1 MGCGAS
7 SASKPLPETAAPA
20 NSPAAGPPAG
30 SKVVTLD
37 EILNDSKV
45 RAWVDTLP
53 EVCLSEATRPY
64 TAEELAAAD
73 KLCNVDAAAPAGR
86 KPKLIFQLGA
96 AGTGKSTRMQDCYT
110 EMGVSEDGIVVA
122 DGDNVRQSHVGLSAA
137 FNMTKKSLIDAMT
150 AAGSP
155 ELGQYTKELES
166 FADEHP
172 VGFKDCG
179 KWAYQGSGPH
189 KNAIADAALAA
200 KKDVVMGI
208 TKKSQ
213 MTSTYKSVID
223 GALANGYE
231 ISAMATFVV
240 PEELCERQVG
250 RGKKKGRL
258 VQWHKE
264 CTDGNIVTNAWLK
277 QQLSID
283 AVDHLSAL
291 VREHSGTLMLFDNTP
306 NYFKDPSTKQGAFWT
321 QKGADTTVTYKGE
334 ATMAGCLTHI
344 MSIQDKIL
352 SPAPAAAAP
361 APAAQT
367 VGDTPM
373 EQPSTS
379 QLTSQ
384 LDGEDP
390 ALVFIVHRHGA
401 RFPTRVIKGDL
412 SWPVNP
418 QFWSDFGGQLTP
430 EGSQQHVKLGG
441 MMSRRYPHL
450 FAGIPDEKIPDHV
463 LCLSSNVQR
472 TLFSAW
478 SLLTG
483 MFPKVPRYFCYS
495 NDRPEVDMEAADQ
508 CFKGFRDIKSRGI
521 SINIENRP
529 GKWDKMFHQLKTES
543 EEAQHFKFH
552 ESEKSKEVAG
562 FSLDPKVH
570 ELADKL
576 YRITEFP
583 KLGPEHSMP
592 SRVNEFLRVF
602 VQMEVARTHGFPA
615 LPNKHGL
622 VITQAEEAIIDQVAR
637 RVTKHWYRPV
647 ESEKVVDGIGQEGG
661 GFLVAEIA
669 RMLREKKSGK
679 SELKFVHMSA
689 HDSSILA
696 ICSLLGIDI
705 EWVGFTGHLLFEYY
719 PKANKLQ
726 VIYNTEPQMMNEDEF
741 GGCVPKQLPL
751 DGRYSEYTKLP
762 AGAICADKFIKY
774 ASIAGFQLGAKA
786 LGQLHQHLADEPS
799 IETLTQKGQDHL
811 TAEQKEDLKQ
821 AFNFYDEDDSGT
833 ISIDEFVVACRK
845 VGQDWVTDKDIKA
858 LLVSID
864 KPDLSEITF
873 QDFLCIIAILTN

>member
-1 MGCGAS
+1 M
-7 SASKPLPETAAPA
+7 
-20 NSPAAGPPAG
+20 
-30 SKVVTLD
+30 VTLD

-277 QQLSID
+277 QQLSIN

-344 MSIQDKIL
+344 MSIQSKIL

-367 VGDTPM
+367 DPDKVTFRFVRHGETFWNAEKRAQGQTDIELNEKGIKQAAKIAKAVQNYPCDAVMCSSLKRAAATGKAIHEYFASKPFVPVEGLWEAHQGKFQGCVSSDPERQAHSKECEAAYMSNNDKTVGHPK
-373 EQPSTS
+373 P
-379 QLTSQ
+379 
-384 LDGEDP
+384 DGESP
-390 ALVFIVHRHGA
+390 ADVMVRA
-401 RFPTRVIKGDL
+401 
-412 SWPVNP
+412 
-418 QFWSDFGGQLTP
+418 
-430 EGSQQHVKLGG
+430 
-441 MMSRRYPHL
+441 
-450 FAGIPDEKIPDHV
+450 
-463 LCLSSNVQR
+463 
-472 TLFSAW
+472 
-478 SLLTG
+478 
-483 MFPKVPRYFCYS
+483 
-495 NDRPEVDMEAADQ
+495 
-508 CFKGFRDIKSRGI
+508 FRDLEANAELGHDIFVACHGGVMKYLAWEVSGLTYA
-521 SINIENRP
+521 EF
-529 GKWDKMFHQLKTES
+529 KKT
-543 EEAQHFKFH
+543 
-552 ESEKSKEVAG
+552 
-562 FSLDPKVH
+562 
-570 ELADKL
+570 
-576 YRITEFP
+576 ITNGV
-583 KLGPEHSMP
+583 K
-592 SRVNEFLRVF
+592 N
-602 VQMEVARTHGFPA
+602 
-615 LPNKHGL
+615 
-622 VITQAEEAIIDQVAR
+622 
-637 RVTKHWYRPV
+637 
-647 ESEKVVDGIGQEGG
+647 
-661 GFLVAEIA
+661 
-669 RMLREKKSGK
+669 
-679 SELKFVHMSA
+679 
-689 HDSSILA
+689 
-696 ICSLLGIDI
+696 C
-705 EWVGFTGHLLFEYY
+705 
-719 PKANKLQ
+719 
-726 VIYNTEPQMMNEDEF
+726 
-741 GGCVPKQLPL
+741 CVLTL
-751 DGRYSEYTKLP
+751 EYTKST
-762 AGAICADKFIKY
+762 KKW
-774 ASIAGFQLGAKA
+774 A
-786 LGQLHQHLADEPS
+786 LVKMFENLIDSNAL
-799 IETLTQKGQDHL
+799 
-811 TAEQKEDLKQ
+811 
-821 AFNFYDEDDSGT
+821 DDSG
-833 ISIDEFVVACRK
+833 
-845 VGQDWVTDKDIKA
+845 
-858 LLVSID
+858 
-864 KPDLSEITF
+864 
-873 QDFLCIIAILTN
+873 